1 LNIPQAS
8 AGTETLLLD
17 LICNKRGGMATFL
30 IAYDVHS
37 PAGEAYDQLIV
48 AIKTL
53 GAWWHHL
60 ETVWIVKSSHT
71 PADIK
76 DRLRPLVGIDD
87 QLLVVDISGD
97 AAEWLG
103 INESGARWLMD
114 HVCAR
119 P

>member
-1 LNIPQAS
+1 L
-8 AGTETLLLD
+8 
-17 LICNKRGGMATFL
+17 
-30 IAYDVHS
+30 V
-37 PAGEAYDQLIV
+37 V

-60 ETVWIVKSSHT
+60 ETIWIVKCAHT

-76 DRLRPLVGIDD
+76 ALLRPLIGSDDD

-97 AAEWLG
+97 TAEWLG
-103 INESGARWLMD
+103 INDSGAKWLAEN
-114 HVCAR
+114 VFVQ